1 MSDAGNKAP
10 QAEPVQT
17 KPVQTKPAQQG
28 KASRQLLI
36 KRVKLASAVV
46 SGLLFVV
53 LAGLVIYLKTLDFNS
68 YIPLIQQEVHKATG
82 RTLSID
88 GRMDVIVSLHPSL
101 KVQGVHLSNAPGASR
116 AQMMDVERMEVEI
129 SLLPLLSGELLVEH
143 VTLIRPDIL
152 LEKLADGSDNW
163 TFNGEAV
170 DAAASTPTEASAG
183 GSGMLPRVSRLI
195 IKDAKLGFRD
205 AADGKLRSL
214 DIPELELWEGN
225 VSGDDR
231 LHLRTHGTFD
241 KLPLKLQGSIAP
253 VHALLDNQPLNVAL
267 HTTLPGVDVKMTGS
281 VAKPLDGTGMAL
293 DIEMDSPGIGS
304 LAKLMKL
311 PPLLAHAMHV
321 KTGLKDDAE
330 GFQLHGLQAR
340 LGDNDVAGDVHIGMP
355 KGRMR
360 VDATLTSDNI
370 SLVGLL
376 PEDARE
382 KSEQK
387 PVPAQGSKTAASSA
401 ASKDKKNA
409 VRVLPAQPLDL
420 ALLRQMDATI
430 EWKMKY
436 FAMPDLK
443 FSDVLVKLRLDDGEL
458 GLSPFRAKLAGGEMR
473 VTLLLKAQKS
483 PAVLGM
489 SASGRKIM
497 ADQLVAMRAGK
508 GDGVLMQGGSL
519 DFDLGLDGRGKSV
532 AELMQSSNGRIKLQM
547 GEGKIKS
554 TALDVVGGDMLM
566 SLADK
571 LNPFSDKTEYME
583 LKCGVVHFR
592 VQDGMMLTEDGI
604 AFETDRINILSE
616 GEINLHD
623 ESINLSFGTEPREGI
638 GLNLSNMV
646 NVVKLGG
653 TLAEPGLVVD
663 AGKTGMAA
671 ARTAGAFMTGGLSLL
686 GEGLIN
692 RATADSSPCE
702 TALQMK

>member
-1 MSDAGNKAP
+1 MSDTGSNAP
-10 QAEPVQT
+10 QA
-17 KPVQTKPAQQG
+17 KPAQEDR
-28 KASRQLLI
+28 ASRQLLI
-36 KRVKLASAVV
+36 KRVKIASAAV
-46 SGLLFVV
+46 SGVLFVV

-163 TFNGEAV
+163 TFNGEAT
-170 DAAASTPTEASAG
+170 DAAVPTTAEAGAG
-183 GSGMLPRVSRLI
+183 SSGMLPRVSRLI

-214 DIPELELWEGN
+214 DVPELELWEGN
-225 VSGDDR
+225 GSGDDR

-241 KLPLKLQGSIAP
+241 KLPLKLQGSIDP

-267 HTTLPGVDVKMTGS
+267 HAVLPGVDMKMTGS
-281 VAKPLDGTGMAL
+281 VAKPLDGSGMAL
-293 DIEMDSPGIGS
+293 DIELDSPGIGS

-330 GFQLHGLQAR
+330 GFHLYGLQAR
-340 LGDNDVAGDVHIGMP
+340 LGDNDVAGDVHIRMP

-360 VDATLTSDNI
+360 VDATLSSDNI
-370 SLVGLL
+370 SLIGLL
-376 PEDARE
+376 PEDAGT
-382 KSEQK
+382 KVAQKPEQK
-387 PVPAQGSKTAASSA
+387 PGQAASPA
-401 ASKDKKNA
+401 AAKEKKNA
-409 VRVLPAQPLDL
+409 VRLLPVQALDL
-420 ALLRQMDATI
+420 ALLRQMDAAI
-430 EWKMKY
+430 EWKMKR
-436 FAMPDLK
+436 FAMPDLT
-443 FSDVLVKLRLDDGEL
+443 FSDVLIKLRLDDGEL
-458 GLSPFRAKLAGGEMR
+458 GLSPFRAKLAGGEMNA
-473 VTLLLKAQKS
+473 TLVLKAQKS
-483 PAVLGM
+483 PAVLAM
-489 SASGRKIM
+489 SARGRKIM
-497 ADQLVAMRAGK
+497 ADQLLAMRAGK
-508 GDGVLMQGGSL
+508 GDASLMQGGSL
-519 DFDLGLDGRGKSV
+519 DFDLGLDGRGMSV
-532 AELMQSSNGRIKLQM
+532 AELMAGSNGRIKLQM

-571 LNPFSDKTEYME
+571 LNPFSDKTEYMD

-592 VQDGMMLTEDGI
+592 VQDGVMLTEKGI

-653 TLAEPGLVVD
+653 TLGEPGLVVD
-663 AGKTGMAA
+663 AGKTGMAS
-671 ARTAGAFMTGGLSLL
+671 ARTAGALMTGGLSLL

-692 RATADSSPCE
+692 RATADSSPCQ

>member
-1 MSDAGNKAP
+1 MSEESKGAP
-10 QAEPVQT
+10 DGSSSPVQA
-17 KPVQTKPAQQG
+17 AQQD
-28 KASRQLLI
+28 KASRKALI
-36 KRVKLASAVV
+36 QRLKIAAAAIFGALFLA
-46 SGLLFVV
+46 FT
-53 LAGLVIYLKTLDFNS
+53 GLVVYLKTLDFNS
-68 YIPLIQQEVHKATG
+68 YIPLIQQEVQKATG

-116 AQMMDVERMEVEI
+116 ARMMDVERMEIEI

-152 LEKLADGSDNW
+152 FEKLADGSDNW
-163 TFNGEAV
+163 TFNGESV
-170 DAAASTPTEASAG
+170 DVAASTTAEASAG
-183 GSGMLPRVSRLI
+183 SPGMLPRVSRLI
-195 IKDAKLGFRD
+195 IKDAKMGFRD
-205 AADGKLRSL
+205 AADGKLHSL

-225 VSGDDR
+225 VSGDNR
-231 LHLRTHGTFD
+231 LHLRTYGTFD

-267 HTTLPGVDVKMTGS
+267 HAMLPGVDVKMTGS
-281 VAKPLDGTGMAL
+281 VSKPLDGSGMAL
-293 DIEMDSPGIGS
+293 DIELDSPGIGS

-311 PPLLAHAMHV
+311 PPLLALAMHV

-330 GFQLHGLQAR
+330 GFQLHGMKAKI
-340 LGDNDVAGDVHIGMP
+340 GDNDVAGDVHLGMP
-355 KGRMR
+355 NGRMR
-360 VDATLTSDNI
+360 VDAILNSDNI
-370 SLVGLL
+370 SLIGLL
-376 PEDARE
+376 PGGTGTKVAGA
-382 KSEQK
+382 K
-387 PVPAQGSKTAASSA
+387 PVQAKPMQDKQAALSTA

-409 VRVLPAQPLDL
+409 VRLLPAQPLNF
-420 ALLRQMDATI
+420 ALLRQMDVAI
-430 EWKMKY
+430 EWKMKR
-436 FAMPDLK
+436 FAMPDLQL
-443 FSDVLVKLRLDDGEL
+443 SDVLMKLRLDRGEL
-458 GLSPFRAKLAGGEMR
+458 GLSPFRAKLAGGEMNA
-473 VTLLLKAQKS
+473 TLVLKAQKS

-497 ADQLVAMRAGK
+497 ADQLLAMRVGK
-508 GDGVLMQGGSL
+508 GDAPMMQGGSL
-519 DFDLGLDGRGKSV
+519 DFDLGLDGRGMSV
-532 AELMQSSNGRIKLQM
+532 AELMAGSNGRIKLQM

-604 AFETDRINILSE
+604 AFETARVNILSE
-616 GEINLHD
+616 GKINWHN
-623 ESINLSFGTEPREGI
+623 ESTDLSFGTEPREGI
-638 GLNLSNMV
+638 GLNLLNMV

-671 ARTAGAFMTGGLSLL
+671 ARTASALMTGGLSLL
-686 GEGLIN
+686 GEG
-692 RATADSSPCE
+692 
-702 TALQMK
+702 